1 MSLATFR
8 VEQKVDPISNHE
20 TQRVIGTWQDARNL
34 SSPEPLDLNNGL
46 CQNLR

>member
-8 VEQKVDPISNHE
+8 VEQKVDPISDHGAL
-20 TQRVIGTWQDARNL
+20 RVIGTWQDARNS